1 MSTEEFSVR
10 ILLLPELH
18 VVHAVHY
25 NPGKNHGKTNSS
37 VADPKDLQTNPA
49 HNTGPIVYSCGIRGT
64 SAASGRVL
72 HKKADPSFLMS
83 SLAAPIV
90 SALVVATGLEPVTP
104 SGVQQSKPVSTP
116 GDRDSN
122 QCRNRGID
130 RKAHA

>member
-1 MSTEEFSVR
+1 MSIEEFSVR
-10 ILLLPELH
+10 ILRLPELH

-25 NPGKNHGKTNSS
+25 NPGKNHGKTNPS

-49 HNTGPIVYSCGIRGT
+49 HNTGPIVYSCGIRGA

-90 SALVVATGLEPVTP
+90 SALVVTVGLEPTTP
-104 SGVQQSKPVSTP
+104 SM
-116 GDRDSN
+116 
-122 QCRNRGID
+122 
-130 RKAHA
+130 